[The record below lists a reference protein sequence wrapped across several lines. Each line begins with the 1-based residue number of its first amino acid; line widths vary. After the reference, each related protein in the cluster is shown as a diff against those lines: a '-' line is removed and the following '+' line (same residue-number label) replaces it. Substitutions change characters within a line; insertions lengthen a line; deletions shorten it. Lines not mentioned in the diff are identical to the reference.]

1 MELAAGGRSQYLH
14 ILMPALH
21 RAGVELAFW
30 HETSEP
36 DSRTPIDT
44 PPGTLSLCASTGLQR
59 SIDRLREW
67 KPDVIYV
74 QGLYNLA
81 GRPRCSTSH
90 QRCFFFT
97 RTRVRASAAGK
108 PSGGPDTP
116 RAIGHLAA
124 PVSRSTF
131 PDAAGVAARS
141 PCGSSSRCSLNACAC
156 SDAIA

>member
-1 MELAAGGRSQYLH
+1 MELAAGGGSRVLH

-81 GRPRCSTSH
+81 GETALLNIAPAV
-90 QRCFFFT
+90 FFLHT
-97 RTRVRASAAGK
+97 YTGTCISGRNV
-108 PSGGPDTP
+108 GGPDTP

-141 PCGSSSRCSLNACAC
+141 LCGSSSRCSLNACAC